1 MILGGGCMASEEEL
15 KAEIEQLRAEN
26 QKLKVRKQVGLTLKV
41 SEKKALS
48 LYGLRRFPVTF
59 YKEEWKKIIAEGKN
73 ILQFIEDHD
82 EQLASK

>member
-1 MILGGGCMASEEEL
+1 MASEEEL
-15 KAEIEQLRAEN
+15 KAEIEKLRVEN
-26 QKLKVRKQVGLTLKV
+26 QKLKTKRPVGMTLKI